1 MNKEVSSYQEIL
13 RKGNGISNTPLKVLP
28 DTVDLFWEKT
38 NMVFKVKIKYNNIL
52 SGITEWNLKKKHLKK
67 YFDTR

>member
-13 RKGNGISNTPLKVLP
+13 RKWNGISNTPQKALP

-38 NMVFKVKIKYNNIL
+38 NMVFKVKNKYNNIL
-52 SGITEWNLKKKHLKK
+52 SAITK
-67 YFDTR
+67 